1 MYGMISTVFKN
12 EQRNGVPLWHS
23 MLRIQH
29 CHYRGLGHSCGTDS
43 TPGPG
48 TPHALHGQKKKAE
61 EKTLKNNHSTI

>member
-29 CHYRGLGHSCGTDS
+29 CHYRGRNATGIAKIKGIS
-43 TPGPG
+43 
-48 TPHALHGQKKKAE
+48 
-61 EKTLKNNHSTI
+61 